1 MAVIGTLSSVH
12 CHWCTVIGAWLL
24 ENRSATPG
32 QAYNS
37 GSLTYCQPVV
47 QGTVAHCVNHKHIA
61 TIEKSPCNR
70 LMGKRPCKQAGKSCE
85 HKVETIKFKRN
96 GANKAIDTLTNALSY
111 SSVPAVLR
119 NEV

>member
-1 MAVIGTLSSVH
+1 MAVVGTLSLVR
-12 CHWCTVIGAWLL
+12 CCWCAVVGVWLL

-32 QAYNS
+32 QAFSS
-37 GSLTYCQPVV
+37 GSLTYCQLVM
-47 QGTVAHCVNHKHIA
+47 QGTVACCVKHKHIA
-61 TIEKSPCNR
+61 TSEKSPCNP
-70 LMGKRPCKQAGKSCE
+70 LMGKRPYKQAGKNCE
-85 HKVETIKFKRN
+85 RKVETINFKRN